1 MDCIISERFVEYE
14 ICLFC
19 DEYVM
24 YDGLLPYLSTIKLC
38 EIEWASW
45 FSGIATSVVAY
56 FAYRQS
62 RNIQLYE
69 HLREL
74 DSLFKPVKDE
84 LFKFHS
90 IYDVHTIE
98 DFFDYYGN
106 IQLNLDS
113 LENYLDMMSI
123 SKKFRLL
130 ILDIK
135 DIFDEL
141 KMLNSKIKVKKFEW
155 KCHKDN
161 NLIQLNNLIE
171 ILDRINELS
180 SELSI
185 KKQNLYYAI
194 YRKMGVKL

>member
-1 MDCIISERFVEYE
+1 MDCSISERFVEYE

-19 DEYVM
+19 DEYIM
-24 YDGLLPYLSTIKLC
+24 CDELLPYLSAIKLC

-62 RNIQLYE
+62 RNIQLHE

-123 SKKFRLL
+123 SKKFRLSTL
-130 ILDIK
+130 EIK
-135 DIFDEL
+135 DIFGEL
-141 KMLNSKIKVKKFEW
+141 KILNSEIKSKKLEW
-155 KCHKDN
+155 HRDN
-161 NLIQLNNLIE
+161 NLVQLDNLTE
-171 ILDRINELS
+171 RLDRINELL

-185 KKQNLYYAI
+185 KQQNLYHSI
-194 YRKMGVKL
+194 YRRMGEKL

>member
-1 MDCIISERFVEYE
+1 M
-14 ICLFC
+14 C
-19 DEYVM
+19 DE
-24 YDGLLPYLSTIKLC
+24 LLPYLSAIKLC

-62 RNIQLYE
+62 RNIQLHE

-123 SKKFRLL
+123 SKKFRLSTL
-130 ILDIK
+130 EIK
-135 DIFDEL
+135 DIFGEL
-141 KMLNSKIKVKKFEW
+141 KILNSEIKSKKLEW
-155 KCHKDN
+155 HRDN
-161 NLIQLNNLIE
+161 NLVQLDNLTE
-171 ILDRINELS
+171 RLDRINELL

-185 KKQNLYYAI
+185 KQQNLYHSI
-194 YRKMGVKL
+194 YRRMGEKL